1 MILDNADPSPTSAD
15 STSEVKGG
23 LIFEEKSRTGVHNFV
38 AQDFEGVMVL
48 QTTCLECENT
58 TEKKEPFA
66 DICVPIKTDY
76 NDDEGKLFP

>member
-1 MILDNADPSPTSAD
+1 MYED
-15 STSEVKGG
+15 KGKQS
-23 LIFEEKSRTGVHNFV
+23 IHNFV

-48 QTTCLECENT
+48 RTTCLECENT

-76 NDDEGKLFP
+76 NGDDGKMMLHFNLI